1 MDTRHFD
8 TRHVKTMYR
17 FLMLTKAMFLVH
29 IRDRAL
35 LFWNIAFPVFLLVIY
50 AAIFGG
56 DDLVGFMAW
65 MMPGVL
71 TANLMAF
78 GLIGSSST
86 MSELRAKGVLRRL
99 QASPMPASQLISA
112 YIVANVGMALAT
124 SVVVILVGVFVY
136 GVQLSAFNILLALP
150 MILVTVLTGV
160 ALGQVIS
167 GIAPRAGA
175 AVAIGQLF
183 YFAQMFITDL
193 FMPIEMM
200 PDWVQ
205 KVGPWLPG
213 YAMAQLVRP
222 ALADGTL
229 ATEWPRHLL
238 LLAVYTGVALVLAA
252 RLFKWELK
260 A

>member
-1 MDTRHFD
+1 
-8 TRHVKTMYR
+8 MYR
-17 FLMLTKAMFLVH
+17 FFMLAKAMLLVH
-29 IRDRAL
+29 LRDRTL

-50 AAIFGG
+50 GAIFGG
-56 DDLVGFMAW
+56 DDLAGFMTW

-71 TANLMAF
+71 TGNLLAF

-86 MSELRAKGVLRRL
+86 MSELRVKGVLRRL
-99 QASPMPASQLISA
+99 QASPVPAGALIGA
-112 YIVANVGMALAT
+112 YLLANLAMALAT
-124 SVVVILVGVFVY
+124 ALVVMLVGVVAY
-136 GVQLSAFNILLALP
+136 GVTIPVLNFLLTLP
-150 MILVTVLTGV
+150 MIAVTVIAGV

-183 YFAQMFITDL
+183 YFGQMFITDL
-193 FMPIEMM
+193 FMPINRM

-205 KVGPWLPG
+205 TIGPWLPG

-222 ALADGTL
+222 ALADGLL
-229 ATEWPRHLL
+229 AADWPRHLL
-238 LLAVYTGVALVLAA
+238 LLTAYTLVALLLAA
-252 RLFKWELK
+252 RLFKWEVR